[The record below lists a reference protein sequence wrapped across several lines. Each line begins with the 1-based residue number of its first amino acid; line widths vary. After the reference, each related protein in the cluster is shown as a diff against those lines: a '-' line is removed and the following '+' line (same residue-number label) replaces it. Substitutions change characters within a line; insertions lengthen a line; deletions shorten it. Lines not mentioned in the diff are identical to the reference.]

1 MKREYIPAKLI
12 DMAAKFPK
20 GQRKYQGMVT
30 ESMGEEGGIFLTRQ
44 KAGKMSNI
52 TTYTAL

>member
-1 MKREYIPAKLI
+1 MIREYIPAKLI

-20 GQRKYQGMVT
+20 GQGEYQGMVT
-30 ESMGEEGGIFLTRQ
+30 ESMGEKGGISLTGQ

-52 TTYTAL
+52 IYTVP